1 MQFCIFYTINCV
13 IFKING
19 GLKWKNKE
27 FIVKMTDI
35 SGNINSVTIYGT
47 SKGSIINTINDK
59 LNELRDT
66 ERFIRIAENNF

>member
-1 MQFCIFYTINCV
+1 MEQ
-13 IFKING
+13 
-19 GLKWKNKE
+19 KNKE

-47 SKGSIINTINDK
+47 SKESIINKIDDK

-66 ERFIRIAENNF
+66 ERFIRIAEDIF

>member
-1 MQFCIFYTINCV
+1 
-13 IFKING
+13 
-19 GLKWKNKE
+19 
-27 FIVKMTDI
+27 MTDI

-47 SKGSIINTINDK
+47 SKGSINTINDK

>member
-1 MQFCIFYTINCV
+1 M
-13 IFKING
+13 K
-19 GLKWKNKE
+19 KNKE

-66 ERFIRIAENNF
+66 ERFIRIAENNFFNLNNIVSIEVVD

>member
-1 MQFCIFYTINCV
+1 MEQ
-13 IFKING
+13 
-19 GLKWKNKE
+19 KNKE

-66 ERFIRIAENNF
+66 ERFIRIAENNFFNLNNIVSIEVVD

>member
-1 MQFCIFYTINCV
+1 ME
-13 IFKING
+13 
-19 GLKWKNKE
+19 KNKE

-35 SGNINSVTIYGT
+35 SWNINSVTIYGT

-66 ERFIRIAENNF
+66 ERFIRIAENNFFNLNNIVSIEVVD

>member
-1 MQFCIFYTINCV
+1 ME
-13 IFKING
+13 
-19 GLKWKNKE
+19 KNKE

-35 SGNINSVTIYGT
+35 SGNINSVTMYGT

-66 ERFIRIAENNF
+66 ERFIRIAENNFFNLNNIVSIEVVD